1 MVDLGEMP
9 EDEGMEVTRDPSPPP
24 TQAMFPSEALD
35 EVSEGEADAS
45 AALRVGCGETNK
57 PAKVS

>member
-1 MVDLGEMP
+1 MTE
-9 EDEGMEVTRDPSPPP
+9 EEGMEVTRDPSPPP

-57 PAKVS
+57 PVKVR

>member
-1 MVDLGEMP
+1 MTE
-9 EDEGMEVTRDPSPPP
+9 EEGMEVTRHPSPPP

-45 AALRVGCGETNK
+45 AALHIGCGETNK
-57 PAKVS
+57 AAKVS